1 MATLEWA
8 QVREADLPDLQRL
21 ATAVVRWDGG
31 LPDMAEE
38 AALRATYVD
47 NPSIGGRDDLGEL
60 VAVAAVAP
68 GPGGTRTATA
78 LVHPSVR
85 GQGVDAQVV
94 RWCEERS
101 AGHRVV
107 VALDT
112 VPPQAESV
120 LSEAGFHR
128 VFGETVMRH
137 GLRHIPVVRRPEGL
151 VVLPFTEDTASAFHH
166 AFERSF
172 AERPGFEHVD
182 RQHWVAS
189 LEAEGDFRPELSR
202 VAFDAAGRAVGFV
215 ILSGAWIEQ
224 VGVDPTWRGK
234 GLGAHLVARSLTALQ
249 RAGAD
254 RVWLAVASDN
264 PSRVLYERLG
274 FRARGTRA
282 RYERRSDDR

>member
-1 MATLEWA
+1 
-8 QVREADLPDLQRL
+8 
-21 ATAVVRWDGG
+21 
-31 LPDMAEE
+31 MAEE

-137 GLRHIPVVRRPEGL
+137 GLRHSPSSAGPRGSSSCRSPRTRPAPSTTRSSARSPNG
-151 VVLPFTEDTASAFHH
+151 PASSTSTASTGWP
-166 AFERSF
+166 RT
-172 AERPGFEHVD
+172 RPL
-182 RQHWVAS
+182 S
-189 LEAEGDFRPELSR
+189 L
-202 VAFDAAGRAVGFV
+202 
-215 ILSGAWIEQ
+215 IHI
-224 VGVDPTWRGK
+224 
-234 GLGAHLVARSLTALQ
+234 
-249 RAGAD
+249 
-254 RVWLAVASDN
+254 
-264 PSRVLYERLG
+264 
-274 FRARGTRA
+274 
-282 RYERRSDDR
+282 